1 MLVKQF
7 KVDPDK
13 FKLGKCDPGHTAD
26 MKRKGA
32 RLKLAED
39 IERMREL
46 QDRFYAANT
55 HALLLILQ
63 ARDAAGKD
71 STIKHVLSG
80 LNPSGCDVYSYKSP
94 SSEELDHG
102 YLWRHVKDLPRRGH
116 IGIFNR
122 SYYEEVTAV
131 RVHPAFLA
139 GQRLPADL
147 VTDKIWE
154 ERYEDINAFERYL
167 TRNGTRVVKFF
178 LNVSKEEQ
186 KARFTERIENPAK
199 HWKFSGADMMVRS
212 LWDEYDKAF
221 EEALR
226 NTSTKHAPWYVVPAD
241 HKWFTR
247 LAVADIIVKT
257 LEAIDPQYP
266 PVTEQQQHGISEA
279 SEILANEG

>member
-1 MLVKQF
+1 MLVSQF
-7 KVDPDK
+7 IVNPDK
-13 FKLGKCDPGHTAD
+13 FKLSKCDPDFTGG
-26 MKRKGA
+26 MKRKDA
-32 RLKLAED
+32 RVKLAED

-80 LNPSGCDVYSYKSP
+80 INPSGCDVYSYKTP

-102 YLWRHVKDLPRRGH
+102 YLWRHMTDLPRRGH

-131 RVHPAFLA
+131 RVHPEFLA
-139 GQRLPADL
+139 GQRVPADL
-147 VTDKIWE
+147 VTKNIWK
-154 ERYEDINAFERYL
+154 ERFEDINAFERYL
-167 TRNGTRVVKFF
+167 TRNGTRVIKFF
-178 LNVSKEEQ
+178 LNVSRDEQ

-199 HWKFSGADMMVRS
+199 HWKFSDSDMKVRA
-212 LWDEYDKAF
+212 LWDEYDDAF
-221 EEALR
+221 EDALR
-226 NTSTKHAPWYVVPAD
+226 NTSTEHAPWYVVPAD

-247 LAVADIIVKT
+247 LAVADIIVNT
-257 LEAIDPQYP
+257 LESVDPQYP
-266 PVTEQQQHGISEA
+266 AVTEKQIGSIAEA
-279 SEILANEG
+279 TEILANEG